1 MVRLTRFA
9 LGKGAITSAPRVGV
23 LLEAEN
29 CVVDLAT
36 ALNIPAAIAG
46 DMKAFL
52 ERGDAGTAVA
62 LAAVASGADR
72 IGLGSVSG
80 AVLTRGRAARRAR
93 EKEKEVVRASI
104 ARWLHCRC
112 LPLSPLRPRCV

>member
-80 AVLTRGRAARRAR
+80 AVLTRCRAARRAR
-93 EKEKEVVRASI
+93 EKEVVRASI